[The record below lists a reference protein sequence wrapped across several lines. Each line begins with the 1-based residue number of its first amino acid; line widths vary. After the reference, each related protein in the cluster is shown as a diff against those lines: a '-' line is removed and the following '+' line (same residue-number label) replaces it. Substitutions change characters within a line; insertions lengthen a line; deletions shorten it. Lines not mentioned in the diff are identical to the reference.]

1 MENFS
6 AYIPTDLRFGKGC
19 AGEIGVIARQ
29 YGKKALLIYGKG
41 SVKKNGAYDTVVKYL
56 KSAGISIVEYS
67 GIKSNPVID
76 DVRKATKLGAES
88 KAEMIIAVGGGSVID
103 SAKIISVSIPGNH
116 DGWDIV
122 KGKVQP
128 SSALPL
134 LAVLTLAAT
143 GTEMNPT
150 GVVQNHE
157 TEEKLGYR
165 NPFMFPRHSFLDPTF
180 TISVPKNYTAF
191 GIADLV
197 AHCLEAFFAKGSAPL
212 SDRVAVSVI
221 QEAMEAGPLL
231 LENLTDYELRARIMW
246 ASTLALNGYTGF
258 GRIYN
263 GDWGVHA
270 LGHVLSLLFDVPHGA
285 SLTIVYPAWLK
296 YHSEKAKERI
306 EKLGTLLFNNPS
318 VDNTILGIEQF
329 FVKIGCPVRLAEAGI
344 ASSAKSKIIKVMKK
358 NSSSGTSWLLTA
370 EDYPELLRLME

>member
-6 AYIPTDLRFGKGC
+6 AFIPTDLRFGKGC
-19 AGEIGVIARQ
+19 TKEIGTIARQ

-41 SVKKNGAYDTVVKYL
+41 SVKKNGAYDSVVNSL
-56 KSAGISIVEYS
+56 KSEGISIVEYG
-67 GIKSNPVID
+67 GIKSNPVVE
-76 DVRKATKLGAES
+76 DVRKATQLGIES

-103 SAKIISVSIPGNH
+103 SAKIISVCIPGNL
-116 DGWDIV
+116 DGWDVV
-122 KGKVQP
+122 KGRVQP
-128 SSALPL
+128 VSALPL

-150 GVVQNHE
+150 GVLQNHE

-165 NPFMFPRHSFLDPTF
+165 NPLMFPRHSFLDPTF
-180 TISVPKNYTAF
+180 TISVPKNYTAY
-191 GIADLV
+191 GIADLI

-221 QEAMEAGPLL
+221 LEAMEAGPLL
-231 LENLTDYELRARIMW
+231 LENLSDYELRARIMW

-258 GRIYN
+258 GRTFN

-270 LGHVLSLLFDVPHGA
+270 AGHVLSLLFDVAHGA

-296 YHSEKAKERI
+296 YHSGRAKERM
-306 EKLGTLLFNNPS
+306 ERLGTLLFNNPS
-318 VDNTILGIEQF
+318 VNNTISNLEQF
-329 FVKIGCPVRLAEAGI
+329 FIKIGCPVKLSEAGI
-344 ASSAKSKIIKVMKK
+344 PASAIPRIKDVMVK
-358 NSSSGTSWLLTA
+358 NSVSGTSWLLTA